1 MDKKDQKE
9 KATPSGAKSSHCKST
24 EPQITSEG
32 SRPSGRKRPR
42 RALVDAAVERPV
54 INVEELSAGLRREY
68 PLVDAAKLPTKNE
81 KTEPVETK
89 NEKPGSVESVLDS
102 EDGLVDVPD
111 HIEEPDLEQE
121 LLRAAGLSSPRE

>member
-9 KATPSGAKSSHCKST
+9 KATPSGEKSSHSKST
-24 EPQITSEG
+24 EPQVASDS

-54 INVEELSAGLRREY
+54 INLEELSAGLRREY

-81 KTEPVETK
+81 KPE
-89 NEKPGSVESVLDS
+89 SAESVSDS
-102 EDGLVDVPD
+102 EDGLVEVSDRP
-111 HIEEPDLEQE
+111 EPTLEQE